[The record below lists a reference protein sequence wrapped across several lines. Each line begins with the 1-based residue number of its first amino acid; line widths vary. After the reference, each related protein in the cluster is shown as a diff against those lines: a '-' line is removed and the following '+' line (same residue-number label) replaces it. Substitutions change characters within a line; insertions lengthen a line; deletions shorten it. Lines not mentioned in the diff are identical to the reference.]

1 MRDVSCFIL
10 PTIFLFLLLLLSF
23 ILPLPLCFPSPSN
36 PLLLPSPPGYQ
47 NIDLELKTPS
57 DLSYEPPTPLRSDDF
72 FFSEGDS
79 SADTPSR
86 TTPTRPSDLSITPAS
101 SKDLRAAAPEAPIIQ
116 AEDTALS
123 GEEREETARAAPQ
136 ERPENDR
143 RAVEKFRK
151 GTQGEGVG
159 KEPKAERDDGSEPR
173 MEDGTPGGH
182 HRNGLQQEEEEE
194 DEEMTQERL
203 RSLLEDIKL
212 EGGLDDVEMTEE
224 GVRAIL
230 EQVRQ
235 AERDVC
241 SVPGWRSEA
250 SGGVVVQATGPG
262 HTPAKEGR

>member
-1 MRDVSCFIL
+1 MFLVSSSPPSSSSSSPLFYPSLFVSPHPLIL
-10 PTIFLFLLLLLSF
+10 YSCHP
-23 ILPLPLCFPSPSN
+23 
-36 PLLLPSPPGYQ
+36 PPGYQ

-72 FFSEGDS
+72 FFSECDS

-86 TTPTRPSDLSITPAS
+86 TTPTRPSDLSITPTS

-123 GEEREETARAAPQ
+123 GEEREETARAVPQ
-136 ERPENDR
+136 EGPENDR

-151 GTQGEGVG
+151 GTEEQAEGVG
-159 KEPKAERDDGSEPR
+159 KEPKAERDDGPEPHR
-173 MEDGTPGGH
+173 EDGTPGGH

-250 SGGVVVQATGPG
+250 SSCTVVQTTGPG
-262 HTPAKEGR
+262 HTPAEEGR